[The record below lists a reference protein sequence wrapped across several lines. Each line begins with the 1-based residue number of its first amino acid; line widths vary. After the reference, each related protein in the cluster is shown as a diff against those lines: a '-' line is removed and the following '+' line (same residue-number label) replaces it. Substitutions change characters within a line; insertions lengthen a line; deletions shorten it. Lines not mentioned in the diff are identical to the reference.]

1 MPRFHTDG
9 YGWWPYCT
17 VWPMRLSRS
26 DWTEAA
32 LAALSESGVAAV
44 AVDPLAGRL
53 GATKG
58 SFYWHFSSRDD
69 LIAATLALWEQR
81 DTAEV
86 IAAIEALAD
95 PRKRLVGLARFA
107 YERAA
112 RGSDAQAG
120 VLAAAGDPRVA
131 PVLERVTATRLAFL
145 TRLYTDL
152 GLASEVARR
161 HARLAYTVYLGIA
174 DLRRAAPTWLQPPGE
189 ELEDQLELTIQAL
202 TRAAE
207 ISSQEG

>member
-1 MPRFHTDG
+1 M
-9 YGWWPYCT
+9 PYCT
-17 VWPMRLSRS
+17 VWSCVCPARTGRKLRS
-26 DWTEAA
+26 PR
-32 LAALSESGVAAV
+32 SHR
-44 AVDPLAGRL
+44 AGWPQWRSTRSPAGL

-58 SFYWHFSSRDD
+58 SFYWHFSNRDD

-86 IAAIEALAD
+86 IAAIEALPD

-107 YERAA
+107 YERAE

-120 VLAAAGDPRVA
+120 VLAAAEDPRVA
-131 PVLERVTATRLAFL
+131 PVLERVTTTRLDFL

-174 DLRRAAPTWLQPPGE
+174 DLRRAAPTWLQPPGD

-202 TRAAE
+202 TRAAG
-207 ISSQEG
+207 ISSRER